1 MTSTYSYQFNN
12 MDRIG
17 TDVTD
22 QTQRTLYNT
31 RFANYTLANYTSENL
46 SDGHVEFAMKQ
57 PTMTTNDMV
66 LGQGINGAVVD
77 DESILNLKKVNE
89 RHYEKLQL
97 FESPFL
103 TVPYLGKGS
112 CDPTL
117 ESQLQQGEV
126 VSDKKSVS
134 TIMEKSFSQY
144 ALYPQDEGK
153 TPDASKLIEESA
165 LNGWVRG
172 GATTREM
179 TENTDFVKQNRPTS
193 WF

>member
-1 MTSTYSYQFNN
+1 

-97 FESPFL
+97 FERPFL